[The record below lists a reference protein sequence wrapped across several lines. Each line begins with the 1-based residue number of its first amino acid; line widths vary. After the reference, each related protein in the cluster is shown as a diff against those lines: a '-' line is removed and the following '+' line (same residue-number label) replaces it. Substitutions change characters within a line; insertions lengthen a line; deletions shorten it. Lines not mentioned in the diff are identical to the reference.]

1 MTGHGLV
8 LSVEAEFFARP
19 QAAQVRELD
28 GRLAAFFPS
37 LACARPIWSPVPL
50 LGVPGWTK
58 SNAKARYYDNVR
70 YFRPGRRAAARA

>member
-50 LGVPGWTK
+50 LGVPGWAAE
-58 SNAKARYYDNVR
+58 NECAGYYDNTG
-70 YFRPGRRAAARA
+70 YFRPGRRSSR